1 MATRFTGLLF
11 LFAQPLRQGYVGQFE
26 FAIRYRN
33 SKRVAELLADACR
46 ECGTV
51 EVEDEDVVVNDELQV
66 VRTPGLEPD
75 WASKAPYPLRGTTC
89 NRALVEREP
98 IRVEVEA
105 VFVRLVGL
113 EILVGSN

>member
-1 MATRFTGLLF
+1 MATRGTGLLF

-33 SKRVAELLADACR
+33 SKRVAELLADAWR

-75 WASKAPYPLRGTTC
+75 WPPKPLIHYAEPLVTG
-89 NRALVEREP
+89 ALVEREP

-113 EILVGSN
+113 EILVGSK

>member
-1 MATRFTGLLF
+1 MCHQGTGTSPVAGMRPDPLFACFAGGVAVATRFTGLLF

-75 WASKAPYPLRGTTC
+75 WPPKPL
-89 NRALVEREP
+89 
-98 IRVEVEA
+98 
-105 VFVRLVGL
+105 
-113 EILVGSN
+113 ILTRNHL